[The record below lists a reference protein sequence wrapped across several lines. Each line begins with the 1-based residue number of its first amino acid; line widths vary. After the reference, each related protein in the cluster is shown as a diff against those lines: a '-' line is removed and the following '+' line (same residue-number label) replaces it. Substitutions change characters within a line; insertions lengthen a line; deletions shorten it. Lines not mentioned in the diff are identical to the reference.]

1 LRCGAERERDAAVA
15 LAPAL
20 PKTKNPPPP
29 KNPSKPTRPPHEN
42 SYIHPFIFSL
52 ATIIPMPPDDVLRR
66 GSGTLC
72 ELLLMV
78 EAFRA
83 GVVCPNKHAPAS
95 EALYNGHL
103 LDSETYIGGKVE
115 ALESGVFRAD
125 LPVRFRLKPEAYQG
139 LVDSLDRDLD
149 YALKVEAGWPGGIA
163 DAANYKEARAEVV
176 AKLEALRDA
185 PVRDE
190 VPLIYHLDVA
200 AMYPNIILTNR
211 LQPPAVVTEE
221 DCAACDFN
229 APGKRCLRKMEWVW
243 RGEHFAC
250 TRSEYNSVKRQLMS
264 ETHAPAPGGGGGGG
278 GGSGGGAARAW
289 SELSPD
295 ERAKALKDRL
305 KRYCHKVYKRVL
317 DKPVE
322 ERRVAGIC
330 QRENPFY
337 VDTVR
342 AFRDRRYE
350 YKGLSKTWKGKL
362 DAAKSAG
369 DALATAEARDLVVV
383 YDSLQLAHK
392 CILNSFYG

>member
-1 LRCGAERERDAAVA
+1 
-15 LAPAL
+15 
-20 PKTKNPPPP
+20 
-29 KNPSKPTRPPHEN
+29 
-42 SYIHPFIFSL
+42 
-52 ATIIPMPPDDVLRR
+52 MPPDDVLRR

-83 GVVCPNKHAPAS
+83 GIVCPNKHAQQA

-125 LPVRFRLKPEAYQG
+125 LPVRFRLSPQAYQG
-139 LVDSLDRDLD
+139 LLDALDRDLD
-149 YALKVEAGWPGGIA
+149 YALKHEAGWPGGLA
-163 DAANYKEARAEVV
+163 DADPEAYAQARAEVV
-176 AKLEALRDA
+176 RKLEALRDS
-185 PVRDE
+185 PHRDE
-190 VPLIYHLDVA
+190 PPLIYHLDVA

-229 APGKRCLRKMEWVW
+229 APGKRCLRRMEWVW

-264 ETHAPAPGGGGGGG
+264 EMHAPAPGGGAGGGPP
-278 GGSGGGAARAW
+278 RAW
-289 SELSPD
+289 ADLSQE

-362 DAAKSAG
+362 DAAKAAG
-369 DALATAEARDLVVV
+369 DALAMAEARDLVVV

>member
-1 LRCGAERERDAAVA
+1 
-15 LAPAL
+15 
-20 PKTKNPPPP
+20 
-29 KNPSKPTRPPHEN
+29 
-42 SYIHPFIFSL
+42 
-52 ATIIPMPPDDVLRR
+52 MPPDDVLRR

-78 EAFRA
+78 EAFR
-83 GVVCPNKHAPAS
+83 GGIVCPNKHAPQA
-95 EALYNGHL
+95 EALYKGHL

-125 LPVRFRLKPEAYQG
+125 LPVRFRLSASAYQG
-139 LVDSLDRDLD
+139 LLDSLDRDLD
-149 YALKVEAGWPGGIA
+149 YALRTEAGWPGGLADA
-163 DAANYKEARAEVV
+163 DAASTAAARAAVV
-176 AKLEALRDA
+176 ARLEALRDA
-185 PVRDE
+185 PNRDE
-190 VPLIYHLDVA
+190 APLIYHLDVA

-264 ETHAPAPGGGGGGG
+264 ETHGPAGGGGGGG
-278 GGSGGGAARAW
+278 GGGFGGGGGNSGNGGNGGGNGPPRMWAD
-289 SELSPD
+289 LSPD

-322 ERRVAGIC
+322 ERRVAGVC

-350 YKGLSKTWKGKL
+350 YKGLSKEWKGRL
-362 DAAKSAG
+362 EAARGAG
-369 DALATAEARDLVVV
+369 DALGTAEARDLVVV

>member
-1 LRCGAERERDAAVA
+1 
-15 LAPAL
+15 
-20 PKTKNPPPP
+20 
-29 KNPSKPTRPPHEN
+29 
-42 SYIHPFIFSL
+42 
-52 ATIIPMPPDDVLRR
+52 MPPDDVLRR

-83 GVVCPNKHAPAS
+83 GVVCPNKHHSSA

-125 LPVRFRLKPEAYQG
+125 LPVRFRLSAQAYQG

-149 YALKVEAGWPGGIA
+149 YALKTEAGWPGGLA
-163 DAANYKEARAEVV
+163 DADPEAYASARAEVV
-176 AKLEALRDA
+176 ARLEALRDT
-185 PVRDE
+185 PIRDE

-221 DCAACDFN
+221 DCAACSFN
-229 APGKRCLRKMEWVW
+229 SGPSRRCLRRMEWVW

-264 ETHAPAPGGGGGGG
+264 EMHPPAGGAAAASAGGGGAGPP
-278 GGSGGGAARAW
+278 RAW
-289 SELSPD
+289 ADLTPD
-295 ERAKALKDRL
+295 ERQKALKDRL

-322 ERRVAGIC
+322 ERRVAGVC

-362 DAAKSAG
+362 EGAKARG

>member
-1 LRCGAERERDAAVA
+1 
-15 LAPAL
+15 
-20 PKTKNPPPP
+20 
-29 KNPSKPTRPPHEN
+29 
-42 SYIHPFIFSL
+42 
-52 ATIIPMPPDDVLRR
+52 MPPDDVLRR

-83 GVVCPNKHAPAS
+83 GVVCPNKHHQQS
-95 EALYNGHL
+95 ETLYNGHL

-115 ALESGVFRAD
+115 ALESGVFRSD

-139 LVDSLDRDLD
+139 LLDSLDRDLD
-149 YALKVEAGWPGGIA
+149 YALKVEAGWQGGIA
-163 DAANYKEARAEVV
+163 DAANYPEARAEV
-176 AKLEALRDA
+176 ARKLEALRDA

-229 APGKRCLRKMEWVW
+229 APGKRCLRKLEWVW

-264 ETHAPAPGGGGGGG
+264 ETHAPAPGGGFGGGGGGGFGRGG
-278 GGSGGGAARAW
+278 GGSGGGGGGGDAPRSWA
-289 SELSPD
+289 ELSSE
-295 ERAKALKDRL
+295 ERQKALKDRL

-362 DAAKSAG
+362 EAAKEAG